1 MSGNGKSSLRTESG
15 IHSFLREELAD
26 FLTLSRGI
34 IGLVILSL
42 SFLGKDAYIAVV
54 MLTLF
59 GAATDIFDGKAARR
73 YLGEDRE
80 GKLGKYDIEID
91 TLFVLCIFGYLSFS
105 EIVIPRAVGLGWIG
119 LALIAALLYKRKP
132 KVLLLFGVP
141 SVMALLILAALYDF
155 KIFAFVIVPAMVAG
169 IIINH
174 KRVLYLVFEYWPR
187 VFSK

>member
-1 MSGNGKSSLRTESG
+1 MSGNGKSSLRIESG
-15 IHSFLREELAD
+15 IHSFLKEELAD

-54 MLTLF
+54 ILTLF
-59 GAATDIFDGKAARR
+59 GGKAARR

-80 GKLGKYDIEID
+80 DKLGKYDMEID
-91 TLFVLCIFGYLSFS
+91 TLFVFCILGYLSFS

-132 KVLLLFGVP
+132 KILLLFEVPGVM
-141 SVMALLILAALYDF
+141 VLLIIAALYDF
-155 KIFAFVIVPAMVAG
+155 KIFTFVIVPAMVAG